1 MALYGKAEVYTLMT
15 SDKRNYEREHCA
27 ERVKSFIIRRNNNEK
42 HVKNQNIFM
51 LARAGFECRDDFIRC
66 AYCLKVLEIKD
77 DEEKMNLNQILKKH
91 KDMAPECKYLIP
103 YVQKPRYEDMKDIK
117 ERRKSFDAKKIHE
130 AFSRISLE
138 DLTCMGL
145 FYREGIMEY
154 LICYQCG
161 KEIEYN
167 EIDKHKSIN
176 SIWQMHANQR
186 GYCSRVIFFSGI
198 SYQEK
203 YQPIDDVYKE
213 EQRIRTLVN
222 DAYREAKE
230 TANYI
235 RYYEWK
241 KSKKKE

>member
-1 MALYGKAEVYTLMT
+1 MQDIE
-15 SDKRNYEREHCA
+15 ER
-27 ERVKSFIIRRNNNEK
+27 
-42 HVKNQNIFM
+42 
-51 LARAGFECRDDFIRC
+51 
-66 AYCLKVLEIKD
+66 
-77 DEEKMNLNQILKKH
+77 
-91 KDMAPECKYLIP
+91 
-103 YVQKPRYEDMKDIK
+103 K
-117 ERRKSFDAKKIHE
+117 ESFDADKINKS
-130 AFSRISLE
+130 FSRISLY

-176 SIWQMHANQR
+176 SLWQMHANQR

-203 YQPIDDVYKE
+203 YQSSDDVYKE

-222 DAYREAKE
+222 EAYREAKE
-230 TANYI
+230 MANYI
-235 RYYEWK
+235 RHYEWK
-241 KSKKKE
+241 NKKE

>member
-77 DEEKMNLNQILKKH
+77 DEEKMSLNQILEKH

-117 ERRKSFDAKKIHE
+117 ERIKSFDAKKNTRSIFTN
-130 AFSRISLE
+130 FSRRLNMHGLILSGRYNGVS
-138 DLTCMGL
+138 DLLSM
-145 FYREGIMEY
+145 
-154 LICYQCG
+154 
-161 KEIEYN
+161 
-167 EIDKHKSIN
+167 
-176 SIWQMHANQR
+176 
-186 GYCSRVIFFSGI
+186 
-198 SYQEK
+198 
-203 YQPIDDVYKE
+203 
-213 EQRIRTLVN
+213 
-222 DAYREAKE
+222 
-230 TANYI
+230 
-235 RYYEWK
+235 WK
-241 KSKKKE
+241 RN